1 MTPEQI
7 LSHPPR
13 VLTQAQRESYFEK
26 GYVLVENVV
35 PNEWIER
42 LRDVTNEF
50 VERSRQITESD
61 AVWDLEPDHTADS
74 PRLRRLTSPVVQH
87 PAYWEFASESI
98 LADVAADIVGP
109 DVKFHHSK
117 LNFKWAKG
125 GEEVKWH
132 QDVQFWPHT
141 NYSPATIG
149 TLLYDC
155 GPDQGPLGGL
165 PGSHNGPLFDM
176 YDEDDSWNGSLSD
189 ADAATL
195 DLDQVEYMTG
205 PAGSLTITTAARC
218 MDRRQPVGCRA
229 SAAAPRLLVGGR
241 VPVYLQSNYV
251 ELLRHDRA
259 RQAGALC
266 APRSAPVPDSAGL
279 VRGLSIPLRVA
290 ARRRRRPVSWHVGH
304 RSRCKSRRNSV
315 VRRLRPSWR

>member
-35 PNEWIER
+35 PDEWIER

-50 VERSRQITESD
+50 VERSREITESD
-61 AVWDLEPDHTADS
+61 AVWDLEPDHTAEN
-74 PRLRRLTSPVVQH
+74 PRLRRLTSPVEQH
-87 PAYWEFASESI
+87 PAYWEFASDSI
-98 LADVAADIVGP
+98 VADVAADIVGP

-117 LNFKWAKG
+117 LNFKWAEG

-132 QDVQFWPHT
+132 QDIQFWPHT

-165 PGSHNGPLFDM
+165 PGSQNGPLFDL
-176 YDEDDSWNGSLSD
+176 YNEDGSWNGALSD
-189 ADAATL
+189 ADAASL
-195 DLDQVEYMTG
+195 NLENVEYMTG
-205 PAGSLTITTAARC
+205 PAGSLTIHN
-218 MDRRQPVGCRA
+218 CRTVHGSPPNQSDTGRPLLLYA
-229 SAAAPRLLVGGR
+229 YSSADAFTYTYNPIMSSYYGTI
-241 VPVYLQSNYV
+241 
-251 ELLRHDRA
+251 
-259 RQAGALC
+259 
-266 APRSAPVPDSAGL
+266 
-279 VRGLSIPLRVA
+279 VRGQPALYAHHDPRPCQIPPDWSGGHQSLFATHPGGDEAVA
-290 ARRRRRPVSWHVGH
+290 PGM
-304 RSRCKSRRNSV
+304 
-315 VRRLRPSWR
+315 

>member
-35 PNEWIER
+35 PDEWIER
-42 LRDVTNEF
+42 LRNVTNEF
-50 VERSRQITESD
+50 VERSREITESD
-61 AVWDLEPDHTADS
+61 AVWDLEPDHSAQN
-74 PRLRRLTSPVVQH
+74 PRLRRLTSPVEQH

-98 LADVAADIVGP
+98 VADVAADVVGP

-117 LNFKWAKG
+117 LNFKWAEG

-165 PGSHNGPLFDM
+165 PGSQNGPLFDL
-176 YDEDDSWNGSLSD
+176 YNDDGSWNGALSD
-189 ADAATL
+189 ADAASL
-195 DLDQVEYMTG
+195 ELEKVEYMTG
-205 PAGSLTITTAARC
+205 PAGSLTIHN
-218 MDRRQPVGCRA
+218 CRTVHGSPPNQSDTGRPLLLYA
-229 SAAAPRLLVGGR
+229 YSSADAFTYTYNPIMSSFYGTI
-241 VPVYLQSNYV
+241 
-251 ELLRHDRA
+251 
-259 RQAGALC
+259 
-266 APRSAPVPDSAGL
+266 
-279 VRGLSIPLRVA
+279 VRGKPARYAHHDPRPCQIPPDWSGGYQSLFATQQGEDEDVA
-290 ARRRRRPVSWHVGH
+290 PGM
-304 RSRCKSRRNSV
+304 
-315 VRRLRPSWR
+315 

>member
-26 GYVLVENVV
+26 GYLLVENVV
-35 PNEWIER
+35 PDEWIER

-50 VERSRQITESD
+50 VERSREIKESD
-61 AVWDLEPDHTADS
+61 AVWDLEPDHTAEN
-74 PRLRRLTSPVVQH
+74 PRLRRLTSPVEQH
-87 PAYWEFASESI
+87 AAYWEFASDSI
-98 LADVAADIVGP
+98 VADVAADIVGP

-117 LNFKWAKG
+117 LNFKWAEG

-165 PGSHNGPLFDM
+165 PGSHNGPLFDL
-176 YDEDDSWNGSLSD
+176 YNDDGTWNGALSD
-189 ADAATL
+189 ADAAGL
-195 DLDQVEYMTG
+195 DLENVEYMTG
-205 PAGSLTITTAARC
+205 PAGSLTIHN
-218 MDRRQPVGCRA
+218 CRTVHGSPPNQSDTGRPLLLYA
-229 SAAAPRLLVGGR
+229 YSSADAFTYTYNPIMSS
-241 VPVYLQSNYV
+241 YY
-251 ELLRHDRA
+251 
-259 RQAGALC
+259 GAI
-266 APRSAPVPDSAGL
+266 
-279 VRGLSIPLRVA
+279 VRGNPARYAHHDPRPCQIPPDWSGGYQSLFA
-290 ARRRRRPVSWHVGH
+290 TQQGEDEDVG
-304 RSRCKSRRNSV
+304 
-315 VRRLRPSWR
+315 PGM

>member
-26 GYVLVENVV
+26 GYLLVENVV
-35 PNEWIER
+35 PDEWIER

-50 VERSRQITESD
+50 VERSREISESD
-61 AVWDLEPDHTADS
+61 AVWDLEPDHTAEH
-74 PRLRRLTSPVVQH
+74 PRLRRLTSPVEQH
-87 PAYWEFASESI
+87 AAYWEFASDSI
-98 LADVAADIVGP
+98 VADVAADVVGP

-117 LNFKWAKG
+117 LNFKWAEG

-165 PGSHNGPLFDM
+165 PGSHNGPLFDL
-176 YDEDDSWNGSLSD
+176 YNDDGTWNGALSD
-189 ADAATL
+189 ADAASL
-195 DLDQVEYMTG
+195 DLENVEYMTG
-205 PAGSLTITTAARC
+205 PAGSLTIHN
-218 MDRRQPVGCRA
+218 CRTVHGSPPNQSDTGRPLLLYA
-229 SAAAPRLLVGGR
+229 YSSADAFTYTYNPIMSS
-241 VPVYLQSNYV
+241 YY
-251 ELLRHDRA
+251 
-259 RQAGALC
+259 GAI
-266 APRSAPVPDSAGL
+266 
-279 VRGLSIPLRVA
+279 VRGNPARYAHHDPRPCQIPPDWSGGYQSLFATQQGEDEDVA
-290 ARRRRRPVSWHVGH
+290 PGM
-304 RSRCKSRRNSV
+304 
-315 VRRLRPSWR
+315 

>member
-35 PNEWIER
+35 PDEWIER
-42 LRDVTNEF
+42 LREVTNAF
-50 VERSRQITESD
+50 VEQSREITESD
-61 AVWDLEPDHTADS
+61 AVWDLEPDHSAEN
-74 PRLRRLTSPVVQH
+74 PRLRRLTSPVEQH
-87 PAYWEFASESI
+87 AAYWEFASDSVV
-98 LADVAADIVGP
+98 ADVAADIVGP

-117 LNFKWAKG
+117 LNFKWAEG

-132 QDVQFWPHT
+132 QDIQFWPHT

-165 PGSHNGPLFDM
+165 PGSQNGPLFDL
-176 YDEDDSWNGSLSD
+176 YNEDGSWNGALSD

-205 PAGSLTITTAARC
+205 PAGSLTIHN
-218 MDRRQPVGCRA
+218 CRTVHGSPPNQSDTGRPLLLYA
-229 SAAAPRLLVGGR
+229 YSSADAFTYTYNPIMSSYYGTI
-241 VPVYLQSNYV
+241 
-251 ELLRHDRA
+251 
-259 RQAGALC
+259 
-266 APRSAPVPDSAGL
+266 
-279 VRGLSIPLRVA
+279 VRGKPARYAHHDPRPCQIPPDWSGGYQSLFATQQGEDEDVA
-290 ARRRRRPVSWHVGH
+290 PGM
-304 RSRCKSRRNSV
+304 
-315 VRRLRPSWR
+315 

>member
-205 PAGSLTITTAARC
+205 PAGSLTIHN
-218 MDRRQPVGCRA
+218 CRTVHGSPPNQSDA
-229 SAAAPRLLVGGR
+229 GRPLLLHAYSSADAFPYTYNPIMSSYYGTI
-241 VPVYLQSNYV
+241 
-251 ELLRHDRA
+251 
-259 RQAGALC
+259 
-266 APRSAPVPDSAGL
+266 
-279 VRGLSIPLRVA
+279 VRGKPARYAHHDPRPCQIPPDWSGGYQSLFA
-290 ARRRRRPVSWHVGH
+290 SQQGEDDA
-304 RSRCKSRRNSV
+304 
-315 VRRLRPSWR
+315 PSPGM

>member
-35 PNEWIER
+35 PDEWVER

-50 VERSRQITESD
+50 VERSRDITESD
-61 AVWDLEPDHTADS
+61 AVWDLEPDHSAEN
-74 PRLRRLTSPVVQH
+74 PRLRRLTSPVEQH
-87 PAYWEFASESI
+87 PAYWEFASDSI
-98 LADVAADIVGP
+98 VADVAADIVGP

-117 LNFKWAKG
+117 LNFKWAEG

-165 PGSHNGPLFDM
+165 PGSHNGPLFDL
-176 YDEDDSWNGSLSD
+176 YNDDGTWNGALSD
-189 ADAATL
+189 ADAANL
-195 DLDQVEYMTG
+195 DLDNVEYMTG
-205 PAGSLTITTAARC
+205 PAGSLTIHNCRTVHGSPPNQSDTGRPLLLYAYSSADAFTYTYNPIMSSYYGAIVRGEPARYAHHDPRPC
-218 MDRRQPVGCRA
+218 QIPPDWSGGYQSLFATQQGEDE
-229 SAAAPRLLVGGR
+229 AAAPGM
-241 VPVYLQSNYV
+241 
-251 ELLRHDRA
+251 
-259 RQAGALC
+259 
-266 APRSAPVPDSAGL
+266 
-279 VRGLSIPLRVA
+279 
-290 ARRRRRPVSWHVGH
+290 
-304 RSRCKSRRNSV
+304 
-315 VRRLRPSWR
+315 

>member
-35 PNEWIER
+35 PDEWIER
-42 LRDVTNEF
+42 LRDVTNDF
-50 VERSRQITESD
+50 VERSRDVTESD

-74 PRLRRLTSPVVQH
+74 PRLRRLTSPVEQH
-87 PAYWEFASESI
+87 AAYWEFASDS
-98 LADVAADIVGP
+98 LVADVAADVVGP
-109 DVKFHHSK
+109 NVKFHHSK
-117 LNFKWAKG
+117 LNFKWAEG

-165 PGSHNGPLFDM
+165 PGSHKGPLFDL
-176 YDEDDSWNGSLSD
+176 YNDDGTWNGALSD
-189 ADAATL
+189 ADAASL
-195 DLDQVEYMTG
+195 SLEEVEYMTG
-205 PAGSLTITTAARC
+205 PAGSLTIHNCRTVHGSPPNQSDTGRPLLLYAYSSADAFTYTYNPIMSSYYGAIVRGQPARYAHHDPRPC
-218 MDRRQPVGCRA
+218 QIPPDWSGGYQSLFA
-229 SAAAPRLLVGGR
+229 SQQGEDEAAAPGM
-241 VPVYLQSNYV
+241 
-251 ELLRHDRA
+251 
-259 RQAGALC
+259 
-266 APRSAPVPDSAGL
+266 
-279 VRGLSIPLRVA
+279 
-290 ARRRRRPVSWHVGH
+290 
-304 RSRCKSRRNSV
+304 
-315 VRRLRPSWR
+315 

>member
-35 PNEWIER
+35 PDEWIER

-50 VERSRQITESD
+50 VERSREITASD
-61 AVWDLEPDHTADS
+61 AVWDLEPDHTAEN
-74 PRLRRLTSPVVQH
+74 PRLRRLTSPVEQH
-87 PAYWEFASESI
+87 PAYWEFASDSI
-98 LADVAADIVGP
+98 VADVAADIVGP

-117 LNFKWAKG
+117 LNFKWAEG

-132 QDVQFWPHT
+132 QDIQFWPHT

-165 PGSHNGPLFDM
+165 PGSQNGPLFDL
-176 YDEDDSWNGSLSD
+176 YNEDGSWNGALSD
-189 ADAATL
+189 ADAASL
-195 DLDQVEYMTG
+195 NLENVEYMTG
-205 PAGSLTITTAARC
+205 PAGSLTIHN
-218 MDRRQPVGCRA
+218 CRTVHGSPPNQSDTGRPLLLYA
-229 SAAAPRLLVGGR
+229 YSSADAFTYTYNPIMSSYYGTI
-241 VPVYLQSNYV
+241 
-251 ELLRHDRA
+251 
-259 RQAGALC
+259 
-266 APRSAPVPDSAGL
+266 
-279 VRGLSIPLRVA
+279 VRGKPALYAHHDPRPCQIPPDWSGGYQSLFATQQGEDEAVA
-290 ARRRRRPVSWHVGH
+290 PGM
-304 RSRCKSRRNSV
+304 
-315 VRRLRPSWR
+315 

>member
-35 PNEWIER
+35 PDEWIER

-50 VERSRQITESD
+50 VERSREITESD
-61 AVWDLEPDHTADS
+61 AVWDLEPDHSAQN
-74 PRLRRLTSPVVQH
+74 PRLRRLTSPVEQH

-98 LADVAADIVGP
+98 VADVAADVVGP

-117 LNFKWAKG
+117 LNFKWAEG

-165 PGSHNGPLFDM
+165 PGSQNGPLFDL
-176 YDEDDSWNGSLSD
+176 YNDDGSWNGALSD
-189 ADAATL
+189 ADAASL
-195 DLDQVEYMTG
+195 GLEKVEYMTG
-205 PAGSLTITTAARC
+205 PAGSLTIHN
-218 MDRRQPVGCRA
+218 CRTVHGSPPNQSDTGRPLLLYA
-229 SAAAPRLLVGGR
+229 YSSADAFTYTYNPIMSS
-241 VPVYLQSNYV
+241 YY
-251 ELLRHDRA
+251 
-259 RQAGALC
+259 GAI
-266 APRSAPVPDSAGL
+266 
-279 VRGLSIPLRVA
+279 VRGKPARYAHHDPRPCQIPPDWSGGYQSLFASQQGEDEA
-290 ARRRRRPVSWHVGH
+290 AV
-304 RSRCKSRRNSV
+304 
-315 VRRLRPSWR
+315 PSM